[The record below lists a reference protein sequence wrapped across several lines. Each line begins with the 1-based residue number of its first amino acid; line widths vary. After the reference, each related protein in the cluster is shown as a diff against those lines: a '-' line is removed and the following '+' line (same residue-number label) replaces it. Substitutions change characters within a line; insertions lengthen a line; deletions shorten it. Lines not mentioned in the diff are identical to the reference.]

1 MSDRPGA
8 TVSDLARVLGL
19 QSSNVSATV
28 RSLVQRGL
36 VARTS
41 NPRDGRSHHLHRTP
55 LAERN
60 GHLIRRMWITG
71 VERLLSEMEP
81 DDAAALV
88 AVAPLLERLAALSAD
103 HPLVG

>member
-1 MSDRPGA
+1 MTRHGSR
-8 TVSDLARVLGL
+8 DLVRVLGL

-28 RSLVQRGL
+28 RSLVQLGL

-41 NPRDGRSHHLHRTP
+41 TPATDGPPPAPDAPP

-60 GHLIRRMWITG
+60 DYLIRRMWITG
-71 VERLLSEMEP
+71 VARLLSEMEP

-103 HPLVG
+103 HPLAG

>member
-1 MSDRPGA
+1 MTRHGSR
-8 TVSDLARVLGL
+8 DLVRVLGL

-28 RSLVQRGL
+28 RSLVQLGL

-41 NPRDGRSHHLHRTP
+41 NPRDGRSHPLHRTPPP

-60 GHLIRRMWITG
+60 DHLIRRMWITG
-71 VERLLSEMEP
+71 VARLLSEMEP

-103 HPLVG
+103 HPLAG